1 MNGRGL
7 SRTRRALLL
16 MVVLI
21 GGMSTVAGLASPGTS
36 APADTSSWLPPE
48 TLSTPGRS
56 GFHPEIGVDGQG
68 NVVAVWIQS
77 DGTDALVHTSSRPAG
92 GAWSTPVPLSE
103 PGRNAEAAR
112 VVVNA
117 RGDAVAVWFTRR
129 DGTKTRVESASR
141 PAGGDWTGPV
151 TVSDPDE
158 YSSDARVAIDSRG
171 NAVVVWTHYI
181 PDNASTEWIVTA
193 RRPRGGSWSAPVALS
208 EPRSLDPHVVV
219 DGEGNATAM
228 WTRFDGNNQRVESA
242 ERPVGGAWSA
252 PVDVSAPGQDSLWS
266 QVAVDGQGNA
276 VAAWIG
282 RDAVGQ
288 VVLTADRPVGG
299 EWSAPVTLSEAG
311 RTALDPELAVGAQG
325 NAVVAWRLLP
335 SGSDVRDRVQAADR
349 QVGESWGNAVT
360 LSTEGLPGINPDV
373 AIDRWG
379 NAVAVWQQTNG
390 FNNLWLVDSADLSLG
405 GSWRANGTYLSESRP
420 AHAMDPQ
427 VSLDEQGDAVAAWW
441 YLPQGIGGEQQVQ
454 ATGSDRA
461 GPVSTMAEPS
471 AKHQTARG
479 FLTAWSALDT
489 WSEVADFDV
498 RYRSAPYDSGFGPK
512 VSWLTGTT
520 TSEAPFR
527 GAPGVNYCFSAQAR
541 DTLTTLGAWAPE
553 RCTTTPVDDR
563 TLAARGGWTR
573 VSGRGNYLSTVTTSQ
588 RHGAVLKLAGVQARR
603 LDLLVTRRPGAGAVK
618 VGWNGTTLG
627 TFDLSSPTVARRH
640 LIPVARF
647 QHVRTGVLHIRI
659 VSPTGK
665 PVLIDGIVASRR

>member
-21 GGMSTVAGLASPGTS
+21 GGMTTVAGLASPGTS
-36 APADTSSWLPPE
+36 APADTASWLPPE

-56 GFHPEIGVDGQG
+56 GFQPEIGVDGQG
-68 NVVAVWIQS
+68 DVVAVWIQS
-77 DGTDALVHTSSRPAG
+77 DGADALVHTSSRPAG
-92 GAWSTPVPLSE
+92 GVWSTPVPLSE
-103 PGRNAEAAR
+103 PGRDAEAAR
-112 VVVNA
+112 VAVNA
-117 RGDAVAVWFTRR
+117 RGDAVAVWFTRL
-129 DGTKTRVESASR
+129 DGTKTRVESAFR
-141 PAGGDWTGPV
+141 PAGGDWSGPL

-181 PDNASTEWIVTA
+181 PDNASTEWIETA
-193 RRPRGGSWSAPVALS
+193 SRSRGGSWSAPVALS

-219 DGEGNATAM
+219 DTEGNALAV
-228 WTRFDGNNQRVESA
+228 WTRFDGTNHRVQSA
-242 ERPVGGAWSA
+242 DRPAGGSWST
-252 PVDVSAPGQDSLWS
+252 PVDVSVPGQDSLWPE
-266 QVAVDGQGNA
+266 VALDGQGNG

-288 VVLTADRPVGG
+288 VVLTADRSAGG
-299 EWSAPVTLSEAG
+299 AWSAPVTLSEAG
-311 RTALDPELAVGAQG
+311 RTALDPELAVGDQG

-349 QVGESWGNAVT
+349 PVGEPWRSAVT
-360 LSTEGLPGINPDV
+360 LSTEGLPGIRPDV

-379 NAVAVWQQTNG
+379 NAVAVWLQTNG
-390 FNNLWLVDSADLSLG
+390 FNNLWLVDSAELSPG
-405 GSWRANGTYLSESRP
+405 GAWRDNGSYVSDESRG
-420 AHAMDPQ
+420 AHANDPR
-427 VSLDEQGDAVAAWW
+427 VTVDEHGNAVAAWW
-441 YLPQGIGGEQQVQ
+441 YQSSGGGHQVH
-454 ATGSDRA
+454 ASGLDRA

-498 RYRSAPYDSGFGPK
+498 RYRTAPYDSGFGPK
-512 VSWLTGTT
+512 VPWLTGTT

-527 GAPGVNYCFSAQAR
+527 GAPGVNYCFSARAK
-541 DTLTTLGAWAPE
+541 DTFTTLGAWAPE

-603 LDLLVTRRPGAGAVK
+603 LDLLVTRRPGAGAVT

-627 TFDLSSPTVARRH
+627 TFDLASPTVTRKH
-640 LIPVARF
+640 LMPVMRF

-665 PVLIDGIVASRR
+665 PVLIDGVVASRR